1 MLKSASQAA
10 QVSRWIE
17 NKLKAR
23 RDQPVASRHCSLAV
37 ASL

>member
-1 MLKSASQAA
+1 LQVSNRMLKSASQAA

-23 RDQPVASRHCSLAV
+23 PASHN
-37 ASL
+37 